1 MDDFIEFCKRMNLN
15 PYIEEP
21 AAEEAESEV
30 VAEKGKVKA
39 ENSTKRAA
47 VRSHAYPPL
56 YGRGQYPEE
65 YFRPIA
71 ADAVT
76 YQDIEKKGGKAKG

>member
-1 MDDFIEFCKRMNLN
+1 MEDFLGWCKKKNLN
-15 PYIEEP
+15 PHMEEVEAQP
-21 AAEEAESEV
+21 ADTDAQPAKGPVKTESGS
-30 VAEKGKVKA
+30 A
-39 ENSTKRAA
+39 KRAS

-56 YGRGQYPEE
+56 YGRGQYPKE

-76 YQDIEKKGGKAKG
+76 YQDIEKK